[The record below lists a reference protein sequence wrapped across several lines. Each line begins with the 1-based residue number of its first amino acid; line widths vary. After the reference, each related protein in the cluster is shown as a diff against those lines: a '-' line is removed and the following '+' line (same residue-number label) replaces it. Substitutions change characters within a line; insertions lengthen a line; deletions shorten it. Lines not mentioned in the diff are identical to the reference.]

1 MLASILKSIS
11 LQIEIFLSGET
22 FKMIFLFLTS
32 TSPSQ
37 EIHVCPVEG
46 ARRAGKGNPF
56 FKLEREG
63 HSRVYEIQCFWI
75 FEPGFE
81 TGFQDPAV
89 FVTTIGDYLKRIFVF
104 AHGEIYRV

>member
-1 MLASILKSIS
+1 MAVSGTCIESHA
-11 LQIEIFLSGET
+11 QIPDDPVFLLDDHCCNVRT
-22 FKMIFLFLTS
+22 
-32 TSPSQ
+32 
-37 EIHVCPVEG
+37 VV
-46 ARRAGKGNPF
+46 GKGNPF